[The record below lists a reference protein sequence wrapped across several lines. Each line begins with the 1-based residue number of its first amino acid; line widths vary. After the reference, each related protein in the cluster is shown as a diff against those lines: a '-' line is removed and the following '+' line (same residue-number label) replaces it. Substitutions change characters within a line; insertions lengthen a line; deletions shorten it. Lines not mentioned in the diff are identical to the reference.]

1 MKILIIGYF
10 GYSSNQLDGQTIK
23 TRNIYEAL
31 SSEHTVD
38 YFDTEAIKTNKLQI
52 LNLLKKIT
60 QHDKVFF
67 VGGKNNLKY
76 FFPVLYSL
84 SKIQKKK
91 IVYVVVGGWL
101 YDFLCSTPA
110 LYTIMLKSIRSV
122 LVETKFLKDKL
133 EELGF
138 KNVNTIPNF
147 RLTPDYKPST
157 VKFDSDTLKIVFM
170 ARIMKAKGIYLL
182 FDLLDD
188 YLKYDQSYVKKLKID
203 FYGPISSDDKN
214 KFEQLIQTFSPHA
227 SYKGLLQPDQI
238 YFKLPEYDLLILPT
252 FYEGEGFPG
261 TILDAYLSGIP
272 VITTKWKQIPEFVKD
287 GETGF
292 LIDYDLT
299 ALKNKIKIL
308 CENEQLLSDMKNH
321 AFSYS
326 NEFSSDTG
334 IKILNQAMDI

>member
-1 MKILIIGYF
+1 MNILVIGYF

-23 TRNIYEAL
+23 TRNIYDAL
-31 SSEHTVD
+31 SSEHTVN
-38 YFDTEAIKTNKLQI
+38 YFDTEVLKYNKLQI
-52 LNLLKKIT
+52 LSLLKKIT

-76 FFPVLYSL
+76 FFPILYSL

-101 YDFLCSTPA
+101 YDFLRSNPA

-122 LVETKFLKDKL
+122 LVETKFLKAKL
-133 EELGF
+133 ERLGF

-147 RLTPDYKPST
+147 RLTPDYEPSKPH
-157 VKFDSDTLKIVFM
+157 FGSDTLNIVFM
-170 ARIMKAKGIYLL
+170 ARIMKAKGIYLI
-182 FDLLDD
+182 FDLLED
-188 YLKYDQSYVKKLKID
+188 YIKNNQSYIKKLKID

-214 KFEQLIQTFSPHA
+214 KFEELIQIFSPHV
-227 SYKGLLQPDQI
+227 SYKGLLQPNKI
-238 YFKLPEYDLLILPT
+238 YFELPKYDLLVLPT

-287 GETGF
+287 DETGF

-299 ALKNKIKIL
+299 ALKSKIQLL
-308 CENEQLLSDMKNH
+308 CENEKLLSDMKNN

-326 NEFSSDTG
+326 REFSSDTG
-334 IKILNQAMDI
+334 IKILNQAMGI